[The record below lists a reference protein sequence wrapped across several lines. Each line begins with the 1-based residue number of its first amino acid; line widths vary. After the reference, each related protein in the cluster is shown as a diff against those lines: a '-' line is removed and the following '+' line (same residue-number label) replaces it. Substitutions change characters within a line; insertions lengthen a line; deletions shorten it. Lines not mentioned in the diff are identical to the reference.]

1 MFSRWL
7 PLWPVAGGLSGVW
20 AGWPSLSRVGSRG
33 VGGVSGILAL
43 LPWRPLPRGAE
54 ELVPLRRPHCNGIF
68 LLPGAAAHLSA
79 RPLSPVNI
87 PITGC
92 ARASASG
99 SVSTSHHRAC
109 ELVSDRRLH
118 MSHYCHIHGH
128 VCHCTLPATVA
139 LLLGLLLSITTGSTT
154 S

>member
-1 MFSRWL
+1 MIL
-7 PLWPVAGGLSGVW
+7 GLLGVTCVA
-20 AGWPSLSRVGSRG
+20 AGYRCGRCPVGSAECG
-33 VGGVSGILAL
+33 LAGLASVGLDPGGWGVSVGILAL

-54 ELVPLRRPHCNGIF
+54 ELVPLRRPHCNGIL

-99 SVSTSHHRAC
+99 SL
-109 ELVSDRRLH
+109 LVSRVNE
-118 MSHYCHIHGH
+118 SSSS
-128 VCHCTLPATVA
+128 V
-139 LLLGLLLSITTGSTT
+139 
-154 S
+154 